1 MTKSIRSTVAAIAV
15 LAAAALFTG
24 CFEDPVSHKEKEE
37 GDKLF
42 VVESDY
48 TTGRL
53 QWIGLEKGT
62 FSSSNIGV
70 FSDAVVRSF
79 GGYLYVIER
88 YGADNIMKF
97 NPAKTNDSGICY
109 QEHLGDG
116 WNPQD
121 IEFLSETKAYVSCQ
135 GTPKILIFNPA
146 GGTVTGSIDISAYT
160 FNPDSNSSPHAAD
173 LQLAGTFLYAMLQR
187 RNGFNPGAP
196 TLLLKIS
203 TSTDRIVDTIALT
216 YKNGY
221 AMSYADNALYISNP
235 GSNYS
240 VGDGAVE
247 KVDLSTKTV
256 TTIIDEDDLGGNPN
270 EIVHKSGS
278 RFYVTNYIGWK
289 NVKVVEIDVE
299 NKTIVETLPKIKDA
313 FGGIFYDKTDD
324 LLYVGERDSLEC
336 GVRKF
341 RDNEQTGQTITSS
354 ETLPPSGLVVV
365 RKKD

>member
-1 MTKSIRSTVAAIAV
+1 MTKTIRSLVASIAA
-15 LAAAALFTG
+15 LGAAAFFSG
-24 CFEDPVSHKEKEE
+24 CFEDPVSHNEEE
-37 GDKLF
+37 GNDKLF

-53 QWIGLEKGT
+53 QWAALEKTT
-62 FSSSNIGV
+62 FSSNNIGV
-70 FSDAVVRSF
+70 YSDAAVRCF
-79 GGYLYVIER
+79 GGFLYVIER

-121 IEFLSETKAYVSCQ
+121 IEFVSETKAYVSCQ
-135 GTPKILIFNPA
+135 GTPKILIFNPK

-173 LQLAGTFLYAMLQR
+173 LQLVGTSLYAMLQR

-196 TLLLKIS
+196 TLLLKIN
-203 TSTDRIVDTIALT
+203 TSTDSIVDTIALK

-221 AMSYADNALYISNP
+221 AMAYADNALYVSNP
-235 GSNYS
+235 GDNYT
-240 VGDGAVE
+240 VGDGAIE
-247 KVDLSTKTV
+247 KVDLATKTV

-278 RFYVTNYIGWK
+278 RFYVTNYIGWRD
-289 NVKVVEIDVE
+289 VKVVEIDAQSR
-299 NKTIVETLPKIKDA
+299 TIIETLPDIKDA
-313 FGGIFYDKTDD
+313 FGGIFYDKTDE
-324 LLYVGERDSLEC
+324 LLYVGERDTLEW

-341 RDNEQTGQTITSS
+341 SDNRQVGDIITSS

-365 RKKD
+365 RK